1 MDFLGFLLYYL
12 EILLYTLGLL
22 IVCGLVAELLR
33 RLFSYLIGSSLGY
46 KAIIATAWIGTPV
59 HEIGHALMC
68 LIFGHKIV
76 DMKLY
81 QFDPDSGTLG
91 YVQHTH
97 NPRNLY
103 QKLGNLFIGMGPIFS
118 GIGVITLVLFLCF
131 PSAFDTFF
139 SQAFGAISGG
149 GNILDALSQVVTLPL
164 NMITGGEEWWM
175 KLIGF
180 IVIFSVTM
188 HVTLSPADIKNSLGG
203 LGLYLLLALAFAG
216 ISMIFGIGFVTDV
229 REALQVFALYCGVL
243 YMVFYIFAAIIL
255 ALSAIIFILK
265 RVFVRR

>member
-1 MDFLGFLLYYL
+1 MNFGDFILYYL

-22 IVCGLVAELLR
+22 VICGLVAELLR
-33 RLFSYLIGSSLGY
+33 RLFSYLIGNSLGY

-68 LIFGHKIV
+68 IIFGHKIV

-81 QFDPDSGTLG
+81 QFDRESGTLG

-131 PSAFDTFF
+131 PSAFNTFF
-139 SQAFGAISGG
+139 TQAFGAVSGG
-149 GNILDALSQVVTLPL
+149 DFTQALSQTWQLPV
-164 NMITGGEEWWM
+164 NMFTGGEEWWM
-175 KLIGF
+175 KVIGF

-203 LGLYLLLALAFAG
+203 FGLYLLLALAFAG
-216 ISMIFGIGFVTDV
+216 ISMIFGVGFVTDV
-229 REALQVFALYCGVL
+229 REALQIFALYCGVL
-243 YMVFYIFAAIIL
+243 YLVFYIFAAAIL
-255 ALSAIIFILK
+255 LLSLIIFILK
-265 RVFVRR
+265 KVLVRR